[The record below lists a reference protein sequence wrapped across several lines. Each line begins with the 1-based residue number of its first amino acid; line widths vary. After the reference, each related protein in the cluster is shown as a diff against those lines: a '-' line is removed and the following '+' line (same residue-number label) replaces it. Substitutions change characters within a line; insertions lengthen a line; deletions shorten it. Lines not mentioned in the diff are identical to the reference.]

1 MSVPR
6 NWRLQQQ
13 RLRLVGEICEGCN
26 THIFPP
32 RDVCPECE
40 APAKTPFNFS
50 GRGEVYSYSTV
61 YHPPQGFE
69 EFAPYTV
76 ALVQLEEGPM
86 RHWLLWDREW
96 MVEQLYNLRDVGV
109 LSKISQ
115 IDTLRQFTLQ
125 CDRWDALRLYF
136 ENPRR
141 DSLILRE
148 ED

>member
-13 RLRLVGEICEGCN
+13 RYRLVGEICERCN
-26 THIFPP
+26 SRIFPP

-86 RHWLLWDREW
+86 LTAQLTDVDADEVHIGMPVE
-96 MVEQLYNLRDVGV
+96 MVTR
-109 LSKISQ
+109 KIQSCGEEGA
-115 IDTLRQFTLQ
+115 IVYGYKFRPAMSP
-125 CDRWDALRLYF
+125 AL
-136 ENPRR
+136 
-141 DSLILRE
+141 
-148 ED
+148 

>member
-1 MSVPR
+1 M
-6 NWRLQQQ
+6 
-13 RLRLVGEICEGCN
+13 GEICERCN
-26 THIFPP
+26 SRIFPP

-86 RHWLLWDREW
+86 LTAQLTDVDADEVHIGMPVE
-96 MVEQLYNLRDVGV
+96 MVTR
-109 LSKISQ
+109 KIQSCGEEGA
-115 IDTLRQFTLQ
+115 IVYGYKFRPAMSP
-125 CDRWDALRLYF
+125 AL
-136 ENPRR
+136 
-141 DSLILRE
+141 
-148 ED
+148 

>member
-13 RLRLVGEICEGCN
+13 RYRLVGEICETCN
-26 THIFPP
+26 SHIFPP

-69 EFAPYTV
+69 EFAPYMV

-86 RHWLLWDREW
+86 LTAQLTDVDADEVHIGMPVE
-96 MVEQLYNLRDVGV
+96 MVTR
-109 LSKISQ
+109 KIQSCGEEGS
-115 IDTLRQFTLQ
+115 IIYGYKFRPSMSP
-125 CDRWDALRLYF
+125 AL
-136 ENPRR
+136 
-141 DSLILRE
+141 
-148 ED
+148 